1 MFTEFQLTMKN
12 FLTVLFISLA
22 GIIIAQTDVVVTE
35 QQSTERAK
43 PATLD
48 GYFSQLGFDHAT
60 IQGVKIDLLDKG
72 VARDQV
78 KIAMRVMIG
87 LLRRSDQAQGSVKH
101 HEFLSAQGFT
111 ADQISAIDEWAVKLA
126 GSLKGVE

>member
-101 HEFLSAQGFT
+101 HEFLSEKGFE

-126 GSLKGVE
+126 GSLKGKE